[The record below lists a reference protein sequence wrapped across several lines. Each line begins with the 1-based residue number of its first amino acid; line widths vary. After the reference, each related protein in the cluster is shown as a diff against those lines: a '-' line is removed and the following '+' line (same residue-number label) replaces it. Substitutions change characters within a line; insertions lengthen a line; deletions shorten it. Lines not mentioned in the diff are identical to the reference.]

1 MVSIKQR
8 ITTALSVLNVPY
20 AFLSRKDD
28 GKFPF
33 IVFNVSETPYD
44 FSDDEEEGT
53 LYMVSIN
60 IFSKPDYN
68 FEKLKKDVIEIMI
81 DNGFKKGSIPSTEFI
96 ENDGDGIFNQPLGF
110 VYYEPIISEKITTP
124 DI

>member
-1 MVSIKQR
+1 MSIKKR
-8 ITTALSVLNVPY
+8 VISALSPLGVPV

-53 LYMVSIN
+53 LYMVSVN

-68 FEKLKKDVIEIMI
+68 FEKLKKDIIKSMV
-81 DNGFKKGSIPSTEFI
+81 DNGFVKGAIASTELI

-110 VYYEPIISEKITTP
+110 VRYEPVVKEEEVETP
-124 DI
+124 

>member
-1 MVSIKQR
+1 MSIKKK
-8 ITTALSVLNVPY
+8 ITTTLSVLGVPY

-53 LYMVSIN
+53 LYMISIN

-68 FEKLKKDVIEIMI
+68 FEKLKKDIIEVMV
-81 DNGFKKGSIPSTEFI
+81 DNGFVKGSIPNTEFI

-110 VYYEPIISEKITTP
+110 VYYQPVIKEEITTP
-124 DI
+124 EI